1 MSTIIPIQPKIINH
15 AFTPEHPR
23 QNYHGKKPVVLLILD
38 GWGIGRDYD
47 GNAITKANTPNI
59 DAYWESFPH
68 TQLLASGEMVGL
80 PKDVDGNSETG
91 HLNIGAG
98 YIVHQELPRINTA
111 IADGSFNENPAF
123 HKAFSH
129 VKKNNST
136 LHLMGLVGRGYVHSN
151 LEHLYALLRLCKKE
165 NIIKVYIHAF
175 TDGRDSPPNSGI
187 HYLNQV
193 LEKCKTLGVGQ
204 LATVMGRYLAM
215 DRDKRWERIEKAYN
229 SMTIGTGAC
238 TKDAIGFLKEEYKH
252 NVTDEFMEPINV
264 CNGDNSPRLIQD
276 NDAVI
281 FFNYRVDRPRE
292 LTRAFVMPNF
302 EQGLKDEDYDPYY
315 EKYHKTSLVK
325 PSSMQT
331 FHRQKILNNLCFV
344 TMTTYEKNLP
354 AEVAFPTIHVVNPLG
369 KVLSEHG
376 MKQLRITETE
386 KERFVTYYLN
396 GQKNIVYPG
405 EHRIIFPSK
414 GVKSYEDVPEMRA
427 FEIKDELVKQIN
439 NNDFDIIIANIVNPD
454 MIGHTGNLEAA
465 IKSCEITDQITKNI
479 VDAILAKDGLAII
492 VADHG
497 NVEEI
502 INSETG
508 EPDTEH
514 SSNPVPFILIGN
526 EYKDKPHYLPTGILA
541 DIAPTILKL
550 MGLPK
555 PDSMTARE
563 LI

>member
-1 MSTIIPIQPKIINH
+1 MSNTNPIQPKIINQ
-15 AFTPEHPR
+15 AFTLEHPR
-23 QNYHGKKPVVLLILD
+23 QNYQGKKPIVLLILD

-59 DAYWESFPH
+59 DAYWQNFPH

-123 HKAFSH
+123 HKAFNH
-129 VKKNNST
+129 AKKNNST
-136 LHLMGLVGRGYVHSN
+136 LHLMGLIGQGYVHSN
-151 LEHLYALLRLCKKE
+151 LEHLYALLKLCKKE
-165 NIIKVYIHAF
+165 NITKVYIHAF
-175 TDGRDSPPNSGI
+175 TDGRDSPPNSGVY
-187 HYLNQV
+187 YLNQV
-193 LEKCKTLGVGQ
+193 LEKCKALGVGQ

-238 TKDAIGFLKEEYKH
+238 TKDAISFLKEEYKH
-252 NVTDEFMEPINV
+252 NVSDEFMEPINV
-264 CNGDNSPRLIQD
+264 CNGDNSPRLVQD

-302 EQGLKDEDYDPYY
+302 EQGVKDEDYDPHY
-315 EKYHKTSLVK
+315 EKYHKTSLIQ
-325 PSSMQT
+325 PSSIQT
-331 FHRQKILNNLCFV
+331 FHRQKIIKNLCFV
-344 TMTTYEKNLP
+344 TMTTYEKKFP
-354 AEVAFPTIHVVNPLG
+354 TEVAFPTIHVVNPLG
-369 KVLSEHG
+369 KVLSDHG
-376 MKQLRITETE
+376 VKQLRITETE

-396 GQKNIVYPG
+396 GQKDIVYPG

-414 GVKSYEDVPEMRA
+414 GVKSYESVPEMRA

-439 NNDFDIIIANIVNPD
+439 NSDFDIIITNIVNPD

-465 IKSCEITDQITKNI
+465 IKSCEITDQVTKEI
-479 VDAILAKDGLAII
+479 VDAVLAKDGLVML

-497 NVEEI
+497 NIEEV

-508 EPDTEH
+508 KPDTEH
-514 SSNPVPFILIGN
+514 SCNPVPFILIGN
-526 EYKDKPHYLPTGILA
+526 EYKDQPHYLPTGILA

-550 MGLPK
+550 MNLSK